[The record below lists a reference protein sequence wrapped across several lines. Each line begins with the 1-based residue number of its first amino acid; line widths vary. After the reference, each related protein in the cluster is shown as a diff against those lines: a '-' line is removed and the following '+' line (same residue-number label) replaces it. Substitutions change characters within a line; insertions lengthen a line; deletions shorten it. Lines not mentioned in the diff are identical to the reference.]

1 VFLTHCKVPLPYT
14 GFHPF
19 LSRCGVTASGDILI
33 IEDDTPISD
42 FIAEVLEDEGYTVRS
57 AHDRAAAL
65 TILANHLPNL
75 ILCDL
80 HLPGVSSLTLID
92 DIRSA
97 AGTAVPLVVMTAD
110 VQAARQLD
118 MQGIAFCLLKPFS
131 LEDLVSCV
139 TTHMPP
145 QRLGWS

>member
-1 VFLTHCKVPLPYT
+1 
-14 GFHPF
+14 
-19 LSRCGVTASGDILI
+19 VTASGDILV

-57 AHDRAAAL
+57 AHDRASAL
-65 TILANHLPNL
+65 ATLADCLPNL

-92 DIRSA
+92 DIRSTV
-97 AGTAVPLVVMTAD
+97 GTKVALVVMTAD
-110 VQAARQLD
+110 VQAAQQLD

-131 LEDLVSCV
+131 LEDLLSCV
-139 TTHMPP
+139 TRHMPP
-145 QRLGWS
+145 QHLG